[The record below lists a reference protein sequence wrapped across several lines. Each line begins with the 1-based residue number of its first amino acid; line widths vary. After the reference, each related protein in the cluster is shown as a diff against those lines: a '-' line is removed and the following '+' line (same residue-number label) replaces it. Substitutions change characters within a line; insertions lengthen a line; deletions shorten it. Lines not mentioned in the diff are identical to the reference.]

1 MYQPNWVIYTQFQLF
16 FLLGALYISLE
27 CQTTYEEMRCST
39 LELEEDDTKGTSVH
53 CRLREYMTYASELQ
67 EIIMMVYILTGE
79 FKLQTRQM

>member
-1 MYQPNWVIYTQFQLF
+1 
-16 FLLGALYISLE
+16 
-27 CQTTYEEMRCST
+27 MRCST